1 MSLLNLTQAAQ
12 FVNKSS
18 QTLYRYIKAGKL
30 SRRSD
35 GYFDTAELIR
45 VFGDQLQTDTTKLN
59 NRDTPLAIHDT
70 SEVEYLRQQIEQLQH
85 QLEQQR
91 IEHLERE
98 KRLMAL
104 LEHQMDVKPSG
115 IKKWFS

>member
-12 FVNKSS
+12 FVNKST

-35 GYFDTAELIR
+35 GSFDTSELMR
-45 VFGDQLQTDTTKLN
+45 VFGEPLAPNTTKLN
-59 NRDTPLAIHDT
+59 SMANHDT